1 MLAHAYISKPCD
13 VSVIIKDFKDVPFES
28 FVLKAAA
35 KAFKDVVN
43 NEKLTISR
51 VKSVEDRH
59 YVANANDLR
68 VGQFASSMVAT
79 ALESQ
84 RLITVHRIS
93 NAVEALPICEEPALI
108 SVHFTDPKADVIYNG
123 DITFDIAA
131 DNAETGD
138 IVLL

>member
-123 DITFDIAA
+123 DITFDIAT